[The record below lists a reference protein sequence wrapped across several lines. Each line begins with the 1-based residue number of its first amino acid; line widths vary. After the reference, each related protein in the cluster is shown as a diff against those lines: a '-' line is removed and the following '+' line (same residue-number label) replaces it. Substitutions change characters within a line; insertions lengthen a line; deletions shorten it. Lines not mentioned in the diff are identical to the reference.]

1 VSNQPEVV
9 EGRLTATVDRIVA
22 DARSGEQVEAF
33 AMWEREASVRAYDGE
48 VESFT
53 AAELNGVGIR
63 VIVEGRQG
71 FAYCGTLDED
81 AIRDALADAR
91 DNARYAEPD
100 EFAGLAQPDGV
111 PVPRLDLFDARLLD
125 VPADRKI
132 ALALELEAST
142 RAADK
147 RISGIESAEYVDAVV
162 LSAVASTTGVRSL
175 GRDSG
180 CYLAV
185 YTLAE
190 DGDDVQTGYGFSVG
204 RHPDRLD
211 VARAAREG
219 ADRAT
224 RLLGAIK
231 PPSSRLTVVLDP
243 FVTAQLLGIVGE
255 TLSGEA
261 VAKKRSL
268 FGERLGEQVA
278 SPLFSLVDDPTDI
291 RAFSASE
298 ADGEGLACRRNPLI
312 VDGVLQQFVHNA
324 YTARRFGTHSTGN
337 AVRGGYKGTPG
348 CGPIALALT
357 PGDRSPADLISEV
370 DHGLLVQEVSG
381 LHSGVNPISGD
392 FSTGAQ
398 GLMIRGGS
406 VAEPVREITI
416 ASTLQRLLLDLVAV
430 GNDLEWLPAEAAGIT
445 LVVADVMMSGD

>member
-147 RISGIESAEYVDAVV
+147 RISGIESAEYVDAV
-162 LSAVASTTGVRSL
+162 
-175 GRDSG
+175 
-180 CYLAV
+180 
-185 YTLAE
+185 
-190 DGDDVQTGYGFSVG
+190 
-204 RHPDRLD
+204 
-211 VARAAREG
+211 
-219 ADRAT
+219 
-224 RLLGAIK
+224 
-231 PPSSRLTVVLDP
+231 
-243 FVTAQLLGIVGE
+243 
-255 TLSGEA
+255 
-261 VAKKRSL
+261 
-268 FGERLGEQVA
+268 
-278 SPLFSLVDDPTDI
+278 
-291 RAFSASE
+291 
-298 ADGEGLACRRNPLI
+298 
-312 VDGVLQQFVHNA
+312 
-324 YTARRFGTHSTGN
+324 
-337 AVRGGYKGTPG
+337 RGG
-348 CGPIALALT
+348 
-357 PGDRSPADLISEV
+357 V
-370 DHGLLVQEVSG
+370 DHRR
-381 LHSGVNPISGD
+381 
-392 FSTGAQ
+392 AQ
-398 GLMIRGGS
+398 SRS
-406 VAEPVREITI
+406 R
-416 ASTLQRLLLDLVAV
+416 QRLLPRGVHPGRRRRRRADRLRVLGRAPSR
-430 GNDLEWLPAEAAGIT
+430 PARRRPRR
-445 LVVADVMMSGD
+445 S